1 MNIYEINR
9 GLWDLVCMGHN
20 DRRDACDTRV
30 GTRFIP
36 GTLPGTGHISGLLGA
51 ALFGRCG
58 SN

>member
-1 MNIYEINR
+1 
-9 GLWDLVCMGHN
+9 MGHN

-51 ALFGRCG
+51 ALFGRWG